1 MPRHAPAVKQE
12 AVAGYGARVVL
23 CNHEDRRKEA
33 ARLVA
38 ETGGTL
44 IHPFENP
51 DVIAGQ
57 GTAALEMIEEVAGL
71 DVVIAPIG
79 GGGLMAGTA
88 LVVRDRVPAARLIAA
103 EPMAVDDAHRSFLTG
118 VRQPEVES
126 PQTIADGL
134 LTGLGETAFRILREG
149 ELRVEL
155 VGEDEIADAAR
166 YHLERMKLVVE
177 PSGATGLAV
186 LRQIA
191 PEIRG
196 ARVGVIISGGNTD
209 FSWLAR

>member
-23 CNHEDRRKEA
+23 CSHEDRRAEA
-33 ARLVA
+33 ARVVA

-44 IHPFENP
+44 IHPFEHP

-57 GTAALEMIEEVAGL
+57 GTAALEMIEEVEDL

-79 GGGLMAGTA
+79 GGGLMSGTA
-88 LVVRDRVPAARLIAA
+88 LVVRDRVPGATLIAA
-103 EPMAVDDAHRSFLTG
+103 EPSAVDDAYRSFRTG
-118 VRQPEVES
+118 VRQPEVED
-126 PQTIADGL
+126 PDTIADGL
-134 LTGLGETAFRILREG
+134 LTGVGERAFAILRQG
-149 ELRVEL
+149 DVRVVL
-155 VGEDEIADAAR
+155 VEDDEIAAAAR

-177 PSGATGLAV
+177 PSGATALAV
-186 LRQIA
+186 LRRIA
-191 PEIRG
+191 PEILG
-196 ARVGVIISGGNTD
+196 ARVGLIISGGNTD